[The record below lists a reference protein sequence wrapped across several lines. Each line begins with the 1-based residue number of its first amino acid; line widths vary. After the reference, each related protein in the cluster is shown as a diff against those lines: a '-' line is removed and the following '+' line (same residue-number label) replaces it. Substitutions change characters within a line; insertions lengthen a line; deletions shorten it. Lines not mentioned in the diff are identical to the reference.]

1 MPREG
6 QFCTNQ
12 LLLPQLVGLPRL
24 WALEPENFLLN
35 SNSQTTINVRR
46 LKKQW
51 GTWMNDAKRPVLIE
65 KTPTNTARLPWLQA
79 NFENAHFIGIIRNGY
94 AVAEG
99 IRRKAGHSLELGAQ
113 QWQRSNEIMLGAFE
127 ELDNCMLISYENLT
141 ESPPKTM
148 TNIMSFLGLPLEDI
162 GNLKGEVFSVHGL
175 ESGLMNMNGRSLEI
189 LTAEEINAVNKIAGE
204 LLNKFGY
211 KVNVPS

>member
-1 MPREG
+1 
-6 QFCTNQ
+6 
-12 LLLPQLVGLPRL
+12 
-24 WALEPENFLLN
+24 
-35 SNSQTTINVRR
+35 
-46 LKKQW
+46 
-51 GTWMNDAKRPVLIE
+51 
-65 KTPTNTARLPWLQA
+65 
-79 NFENAHFIGIIRNGY
+79 
-94 AVAEG
+94 
-99 IRRKAGHSLELGAQ
+99 
-113 QWQRSNEIMLGAFE
+113 
-127 ELDNCMLISYENLT
+127 
-141 ESPPKTM
+141 M